1 MMSGLLKPTWVMNT
15 MNLLN
20 VNNINVYYG
29 DVHIL
34 RDVSIG
40 VDEKEIVS
48 IVGGNGTGKTTF
60 MKTLSGLL
68 RTKTGSIV
76 FRGQEIHNLPPYEI
90 TRQGISQVMEG
101 RRLFPFMTVE
111 DNLWMGAY
119 PLNDREQIQKNFAE
133 VLHLFPILKER
144 KSQMARS
151 FSGGEQQMLAIGRAL
166 MASPRLLMLDEPSLG
181 LAPVMVNLIFDTLQK
196 INAKEVTILLVEQ
209 DVKKSLS
216 IASRGYV
223 IEHGRVVMEGPG
235 EQLLS
240 NPHLRKTYLGI

>member
-1 MMSGLLKPTWVMNT
+1 MS
-15 MNLLN
+15 LLN
-20 VNNINVYYG
+20 VDNINVYYG

-34 RDVSIG
+34 RDVSIF

-68 RTKTGSIV
+68 GTKTGSIN
-76 FRGQEIHNLPPYEI
+76 FRGQKIHHLPPYEI
-90 TRQGISQVMEG
+90 ARQGISQVMEG

-119 PLNDREQIQKNFAE
+119 PLNDRKQIQRNFAE
-133 VLHLFPILKER
+133 VLHLFPILRER
-144 KSQMARS
+144 KSQMAMS

-166 MASPRLLMLDEPSLG
+166 MSSPRLLMLDEPSLG
-181 LAPVMVNLIFDTLQK
+181 LAPVMVSLIFDTLQK
-196 INAKEVTILLVEQ
+196 INAKKVTILLVEQ

-240 NPHLRKTYLGI
+240 DPHLRKTYLGI

>member
-1 MMSGLLKPTWVMNT
+1 MS
-15 MNLLN
+15 LLN
-20 VNNINVYYG
+20 VNNINVSYG

-34 RDVSIG
+34 RDVSIF

-68 RTKTGSIV
+68 RTKTGSIN
-76 FRGQEIHNLPPYEI
+76 FRGQEIHHLQPYEI

-119 PLNDREQIQKNFAE
+119 PLNDREQIQRNFVE

-181 LAPVMVNLIFDTLQK
+181 LAPVMVSLIFDTLQK

-240 NPHLRKTYLGI
+240 NPHLKKTYLGI

>member
-1 MMSGLLKPTWVMNT
+1 MSFLS
-15 MNLLN
+15 

-34 RDVSIG
+34 RDISIS
-40 VDEKEIVS
+40 VNEREIVS
-48 IVGGNGTGKTTF
+48 IVGGNGTGKTTL

-68 RTKTGSIV
+68 RTKTGSIL
-76 FRGQEIHNLPPYEI
+76 FRGQEIHHLPPYEI

-101 RRLFPFMTVE
+101 RRLFPYMTIE

-119 PLNDREQIQKNFAE
+119 PLNDQEQIQRNFGE

-144 KSQMARS
+144 KGQMARS

-166 MASPRLLMLDEPSLG
+166 MASPKLLMLDEPSLG
-181 LAPVMVNLIFDTLQK
+181 LAPVLVSLIFDTLQQ
-196 INAKEVTILLVEQ
+196 INAKGVTILLVEQ
-209 DVKKSLS
+209 DVNKSLS
-216 IASRGYV
+216 IATRGYV

-235 EQLLS
+235 KQLLS
-240 NPHLRKTYLGI
+240 DPHLKKTYLGI

>member
-1 MMSGLLKPTWVMNT
+1 MSLLY
-15 MNLLN
+15 
-20 VNNINVYYG
+20 VNNVNVYYG

-34 RDVSIG
+34 RDVSIF

-48 IVGGNGTGKTTF
+48 IIGGNGTGKTTF
-60 MKTLSGLL
+60 MKTLSGVL
-68 RTKTGSIV
+68 RTQTGSIL
-76 FRGQEIHNLPPYEI
+76 FRGQEIHHLPPYEI

-119 PLNDREQIQKNFAE
+119 PLNDREQIQRNFVE
-133 VLHLFPILKER
+133 VLQLFPILKER

-181 LAPVMVNLIFDTLQK
+181 LAPVVVSLIFDTLKK

-223 IEHGRVVMEGPG
+223 IEHGRVVMEGLG

-240 NPHLRKTYLGI
+240 NPHLKKTYLGI

>member
-1 MMSGLLKPTWVMNT
+1 MSRLSKPTWVKNIMS
-15 MNLLN
+15 LLS
-20 VNNINVYYG
+20 VNDINVYYG

-34 RDVSIG
+34 HDVSIS
-40 VDEKEIVS
+40 VEEKEIVS
-48 IVGGNGTGKTTF
+48 IVGGNGTGKTTL

-68 RTKTGSIV
+68 RTKTGSII
-76 FRGQEIHNLPPYEI
+76 FQGQEIHHLPPYEI

-119 PLNDREQIQKNFAE
+119 PLNDREQIRRNFTE

-166 MASPRLLMLDEPSLG
+166 MASPRLLRLDEPSLG
-181 LAPVMVNLIFDTLQK
+181 LAPVLVSLIFDTLQQ
-196 INAKEVTILLVEQ
+196 INAKGVTILLVEQ

-223 IEHGRVVMEGPG
+223 IEHGRVVMEGLG
-235 EQLLS
+235 QELLS
-240 NPHLRKTYLGI
+240 NPHLKKTYLGI

>member
-1 MMSGLLKPTWVMNT
+1 MS
-15 MNLLN
+15 LLN
-20 VNNINVYYG
+20 INNINVYYG

-34 RDVSIG
+34 RDISIS
-40 VDEKEIVS
+40 VEEKEIVS
-48 IVGGNGTGKTTF
+48 IVGGNGTGKTTL

-68 RTKTGSIV
+68 KTKTGSIN
-76 FRGQEIHNLPPYEI
+76 FQGQEIHHLLPHEI

-111 DNLWMGAY
+111 ENLWMGAY
-119 PLNDREQIQKNFAE
+119 PLSDREQIQRNFAE

-144 KSQMARS
+144 KRQMARS

-181 LAPVMVNLIFDTLQK
+181 LAPVMVNLIFDTLQQ
-196 INAKEVTILLVEQ
+196 INAKGVTILLVEQ

-240 NPHLRKTYLGI
+240 NPHLKKTYLGI

>member
-1 MMSGLLKPTWVMNT
+1 MS
-15 MNLLN
+15 LLN
-20 VNNINVYYG
+20 VDNINVYYG

-34 RDVSIG
+34 RDVSIF

-68 RTKTGSIV
+68 GTKTGCIN
-76 FRGQEIHNLPPYEI
+76 FRGQKIHHLPPYEI
-90 TRQGISQVMEG
+90 ARQGISQVMEG

-119 PLNDREQIQKNFAE
+119 PLNDREQIQRNFAE

-144 KSQMARS
+144 KNQMARS

-181 LAPVMVNLIFDTLQK
+181 LAPVMVSLIFDTLQK

-223 IEHGRVVMEGPG
+223 IEHGQVVMEGPG

-240 NPHLRKTYLGI
+240 NPHLKKTYLGI

>member
-1 MMSGLLKPTWVMNT
+1 MSKLLKPTWVKNT
-15 MNLLN
+15 MSLLN

-34 RDVSIG
+34 HDVSIF

-68 RTKTGSIV
+68 RTKTGSIN
-76 FRGQEIHNLPPYEI
+76 FRGQEIHHLPPHEI
-90 TRQGISQVMEG
+90 TRQRISQVMEG
-101 RRLFPFMTVE
+101 RRLFPLMTVE

-119 PLNDREQIQKNFAE
+119 PLNDREQIQRNFAE

-144 KSQMARS
+144 KRQMARS

-181 LAPVMVNLIFDTLQK
+181 LAPVMVSLIFDTLQK

-240 NPHLRKTYLGI
+240 NPHLKKTYLGI

>member
-1 MMSGLLKPTWVMNT
+1 MR
-15 MNLLN
+15 LLN

-29 DVHIL
+29 DIHIL
-34 RDVSIG
+34 RDFSVF

-68 RTKTGSIV
+68 GTRTGSIN
-76 FRGQEIHNLPPYEI
+76 FRGQEIHHLAPYEI

-119 PLNDREQIQKNFAE
+119 SLNDREQIQRNFAE
-133 VLHLFPILKER
+133 VLHLFPILRER

-166 MASPRLLMLDEPSLG
+166 MASPRLLILDEPSLG
-181 LAPVMVNLIFDTLQK
+181 LAPVMVSLIFDTLQK
-196 INAKEVTILLVEQ
+196 INAKGVTILLVEQ
-209 DVKKSLS
+209 DVKKSLG
-216 IASRGYV
+216 ITSRGYV
-223 IEHGRVVMEGPG
+223 IEHGRVVMEGTG
-235 EQLLS
+235 QELLS
-240 NPHLRKTYLGI
+240 NPHLKKTYLGI

>member
-1 MMSGLLKPTWVMNT
+1 MS
-15 MNLLN
+15 LLN

-34 RDVSIG
+34 RDVSIF

-76 FRGQEIHNLPPYEI
+76 FRGEEIHHLPPYEI

-119 PLNDREQIQKNFAE
+119 PLNDRDQIQRNFAE
-133 VLHLFPILKER
+133 VLHLFPILEER

-166 MASPRLLMLDEPSLG
+166 MASPRLLLLDEPSLG
-181 LAPVMVNLIFDTLQK
+181 LSPVMVSLIFDTLQK

-223 IEHGRVVMEGPG
+223 IEHGRVVMEGAG
-235 EQLLS
+235 DELLS
-240 NPHLRKTYLGI
+240 NPHLKKAYLGI